1 MAAIL
6 VWRLETLLLPPLL
19 FTSMK
24 NVAKQIKHA
33 IYARKSSEAEDRQAL
48 SIESQISEDQ
58 SLTRRQGIR
67 VDEDFILSE
76 SHSAKTPYQRPVFEQ
91 LIKRVEK
98 GSVQGIIA
106 WHPNR
111 LSRNAIDSARLVDLM
126 DRGLLHE
133 IVTPSQTFRNTP
145 SDKFFF
151 TMLTSQAKLE
161 NDNKGVDVKRGLR
174 NKYEQGVMPG
184 MAKVGYLNDY
194 GKKGTRKILPDPER
208 FERVKKMFEM
218 FLTGKYSV
226 REIHRYSDD
235 VLGLR
240 TIQRTKEGGKPI
252 KLSQLYRTLKDSY
265 YAGFFYA
272 FNENGERH
280 EYEVDL
286 AVPRMITREQHYRI
300 LSMMG
305 CTDRPRPQTHKNLS
319 AYSGITRCH
328 DCGGPVTA
336 ELKHQIICSGCRFK
350 FSYLNKEECPS
361 CGLAV
366 SKMKSATYLRYVY
379 LHCSRWGR
387 KGCRQKSIEE
397 RKADVEMVNYVR
409 ENLEISP
416 ALNEWFLAHVD
427 ELEKKDANLVKD
439 VRVAWE
445 RELTTKEREYDGLVS
460 MRAKTLIEEDKFV
473 RLSTSLLADIEGVKE
488 KLNAT
493 AGTRSE
499 VARKA
504 IMFSTRV
511 SDVFL
516 SDDFDAKKDA
526 LIEMSQNLT
535 LNNKTLNV
543 SLKKSLQILVDGLLS
558 ARAEN
563 SAFEPRNIVD
573 TTERNDVFMSVRP
586 TLLRG

>member
-1 MAAIL
+1 
-6 VWRLETLLLPPLL
+6 
-19 FTSMK
+19 MK
-24 NVAKQIKHA
+24 NVAKQTTHA
-33 IYARKSSEAEDRQAL
+33 VYARKSSEAEDRQAL

-58 SLTRRQGIR
+58 ALAKRQSIR
-67 VDEDFILSE
+67 VDEDSVLSE
-76 SHSAKTPYQRPVFEQ
+76 SHSAKMPYQRPVFEK
-91 LIKRVEK
+91 LIKLIEK

-184 MAKVGYLNDY
+184 MAKVGYKNDY
-194 GKKGTRKILPDPER
+194 GKKGSRKILPDPDR
-208 FERVKKMFEM
+208 FEQVNKMFEM

-226 REIHRYSDD
+226 REIHQHSDE

-252 KLSQLYRTLKDSY
+252 KLSQLYRTLKDPY

-272 FNENGERH
+272 TNERGERQ
-280 EYEVDL
+280 EYQVDP

-319 AYSGITRCH
+319 AYSGITKCK

-350 FSYLNKEECPS
+350 FSYLNMKECPKCELS
-361 CGLAV
+361 I
-366 SKMKSATYLRYVY
+366 SKMKEAKYLRYIY

-397 RKADVEMVNYVR
+397 RDANDAMADYVR

-416 ALNEWFLAHVD
+416 ALNEWCLAHLN
-427 ELEKKDANLVKD
+427 ELEKKDATLVKD
-439 VRVAWE
+439 VRVSWE
-445 RELTTKEREYDGLVS
+445 RELTKKEHEYDGLVS
-460 MRAKTLIEEDKFV
+460 MHAKSLIEEEKFL
-473 RLSTSLLADIEGVKE
+473 RLATPIRADIEAVKE
-488 KLNAT
+488 KLKDTTSKHEDA
-493 AGTRSE
+493 SE
-499 VARKA
+499 RV
-504 IMFSTRV
+504 FSLSV
-511 SDVFL
+511 GLSDVFL
-516 SDDFDAKKDA
+516 SDNFDAKKDA
-526 LIEMSQNLT
+526 LIEISQNLT
-535 LNNKTLNV
+535 LSDKRLSV
-543 SLKKSLQILVDGLLS
+543 SLKKPLQVFSNGLLS
-558 ARAEN
+558 ARAKN
-563 SAFEPRNIVD
+563 PAFEPRNLVD
-573 TTERNDVFMSVRP
+573 LTERNDVFVSVRP